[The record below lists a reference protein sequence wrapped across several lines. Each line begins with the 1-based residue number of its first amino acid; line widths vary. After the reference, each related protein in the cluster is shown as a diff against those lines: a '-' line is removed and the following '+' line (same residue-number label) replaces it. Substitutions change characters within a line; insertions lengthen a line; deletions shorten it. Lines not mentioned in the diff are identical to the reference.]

1 LGGVCFDPTDSSFY
15 AIGFNNLFSLPLHF
29 PAKAWCNEWR
39 QRNYG
44 SNATKTKEYLIGES
58 SLKKVDWHTRAI
70 AEQKQC
76 YDFQFILLHIK

>member
-1 LGGVCFDPTDSSFY
+1 
-15 AIGFNNLFSLPLHF
+15 
-29 PAKAWCNEWR
+29 
-39 QRNYG
+39 
-44 SNATKTKEYLIGES
+44 LIGES